1 MKHQTHQSL
10 KISHHH
16 NRINLTKHLIK
27 LLKNRF
33 KHLNSKITTY
43 RGGNTTGGNGVLTLI
58 NTSQILLTTKTDNIF
73 TNQHHKCQNDKWL
86 TGTMVK
92 DGRMQIT
99 ILTIYLLTRSI
110 TLKISFTEKKFI
122 LLSGMSW
129 GININHMIVE

>member
-1 MKHQTHQSL
+1 MKHQIHLSL

-16 NRINLTKHLIK
+16 NRINLTKLLIK
-27 LLKNRF
+27 LPKNRF
-33 KHLNSKITTY
+33 KHLNNKITTY
-43 RGGNTTGGNGVLTLI
+43 RRGSTTGGNGVLTLT

-73 TNQHHKCQNDKWL
+73 THQQLKCLNDKWL

-92 DGRMQIT
+92 AGRMQIT
-99 ILTIYLLTRSI
+99 ILPIYLLTPSI

-129 GININHMIVE
+129 GININLMIVA